1 MDGIKRQVNK
11 VATSQLR
18 KITKF
23 MINVD
28 VVKGDLRVKGEQ

>member
-1 MDGIKRQVNK
+1 MDGVKRQVNK
-11 VATSQLR
+11 VGTSQLR

-23 MINVD
+23 IINVD